1 MTLHVV
7 GQGSDFQP
15 RKFFFFFAVLFC
27 LFVCLFS
34 HMFFYLLA
42 GFSFYSYG
50 CPVAASLGV
59 AIKVFL
65 LIKYPSLGLTK
76 LQFGEKI
83 EV

>member
-1 MTLHVV
+1 
-7 GQGSDFQP
+7 
-15 RKFFFFFAVLFC
+15 
-27 LFVCLFS
+27 
-34 HMFFYLLA
+34 MFFHLLA
-42 GFSFYSYG
+42 GFSFYSYD

-65 LIKYPSLGLTK
+65 AIKYPSLGLTK